1 MLAAQCLCDTIVA
14 LECFIHLRG
23 WNWKLFL
30 SFPYAMIAMSHV
42 PCFKKKSTVGF
53 LLPSSFLSYRA
64 EPFFANYSVIIK
76 V

>member
-42 PCFKKKSTVGF
+42 PCFKKKSIKALWAFCCPAPSFPIELSHF
-53 LLPSSFLSYRA
+53 LPTTL
-64 EPFFANYSVIIK
+64 
-76 V
+76 